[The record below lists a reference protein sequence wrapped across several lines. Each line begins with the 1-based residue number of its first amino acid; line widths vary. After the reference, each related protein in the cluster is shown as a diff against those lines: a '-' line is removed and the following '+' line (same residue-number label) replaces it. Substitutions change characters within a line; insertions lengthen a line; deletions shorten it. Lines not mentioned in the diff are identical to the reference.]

1 MAGESGCDSPA
12 RRYRGAAMGKRVL
25 LRFVHEALVA
35 NSWRVCE
42 CSGDGKKGR
51 CGRDTPCSEVYKPGW
66 DANPGRSSKGS
77 IGPNRI
83 HTHTH
88 THTHNEATIHLAHT
102 LRTTGYCQCSPPDVC
117 CRCRRR
123 LLELE
128 GVPEHRRPH
137 VSHQAGRPATSSGV
151 SGHWGHP

>member
-1 MAGESGCDSPA
+1 MIRQHGDTGGRRWGNECCCVSCTRHWLLILGGYVSVQGMAKRGGVDQRLRA
-12 RRYRGAAMGKRVL
+12 LRYINRGGRRIRGDRRKEVL
-25 LRFVHEALVA
+25 GQTEY
-35 NSWRVCE
+35 
-42 CSGDGKKGR
+42 
-51 CGRDTPCSEVYKPGW
+51 TPT
-66 DANPGRSSKGS
+66 R
-77 IGPNRI
+77 
-83 HTHTH
+83 

-137 VSHQAGRPATSSGV
+137 VPHQAGRPATSSGV